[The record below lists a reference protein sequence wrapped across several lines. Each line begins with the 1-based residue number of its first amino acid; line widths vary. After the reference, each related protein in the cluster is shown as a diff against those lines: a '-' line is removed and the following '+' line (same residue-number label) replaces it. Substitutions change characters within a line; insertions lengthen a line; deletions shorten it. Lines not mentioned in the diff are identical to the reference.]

1 MEGSVF
7 YPEDLRIVSIDNYS
21 IEAIPEGYMLVI
33 YNKDLPGTVGRIA
46 TIIGESNVNI
56 ARLFLG
62 RDRQQGTAIIIIN
75 LDTEAPRD
83 VIEKIAKFPNAL
95 SVQEVKV

>member
-1 MEGSVF
+1 
-7 YPEDLRIVSIDNYS
+7 
-21 IEAIPEGYMLVI
+21 MLVI

-46 TIIGESNVNI
+46 TIIGESKVNI

-62 RDRQQGTAIIIIN
+62 RDRQQGTAILIIN
-75 LDTEAPRD
+75 LDTEAPKD

-95 SVQEVKV
+95 SVQEVVV